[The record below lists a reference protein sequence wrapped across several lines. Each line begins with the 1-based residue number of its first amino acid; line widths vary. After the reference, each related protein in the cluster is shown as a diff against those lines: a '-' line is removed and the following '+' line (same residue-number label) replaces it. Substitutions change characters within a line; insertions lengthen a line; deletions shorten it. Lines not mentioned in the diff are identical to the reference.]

1 MARKKKK
8 DEVENYFNNVANY
21 QTEAE
26 ARAVTP
32 EGVKVFCAFDELV
45 PIGKVVPNPGNPN
58 THPPKQVALL
68 AAIIKGQG
76 WRKPI
81 TVSKRSGFVVTGHG
95 RLEAAQSMQ
104 ASVVPVE
111 YQEYASEA
119 EEYADLMADNR
130 LAELSEMN
138 TSALADML
146 QQMDT
151 GEIPLEMSGYT
162 EEDLEDL
169 LNALGGVDDTE
180 NNGEDTVPPPKNIP
194 MTHAGDI
201 WHLGQHRL
209 ICGDSTK
216 PETLQKLLGDELAQ
230 CVNTDPPYGISLDG
244 GGGNG
249 KRQKQQIENN
259 GMIAND
265 ELTDDDLLGKLLIPA
280 FKNAV
285 KYSKPDAAFYIY
297 HATDTRRDFEDAMT
311 AAGLLEKQYLIW
323 LKNNHNLSGT
333 DYLRDFEPMFYAE
346 KAGHTAKWFGDR
358 SNNTCWKIT
367 LRDLVQV
374 DTSGIEAAVEQSTAS
389 GSEDTTVEKQ
399 VNVTT
404 TAGSTDTTPV
414 EEAAQAALSSET
426 NTTDTTMTTN
436 LTVEAGSTDA
446 TPAATSAQAELDNT
460 FSNTMQTNGSTDVT
474 IEKASDN
481 IAAVYSQ
488 VGSELQAAFNS
499 PYSARA
505 SVNVTVSYHI
515 TNPSASLSTHS
526 SGSTVSVSI
535 AGHAN
540 GGEVGLHGAELSW
553 LGEEG
558 KEYVIPTVPGRRGR
572 GIALW
577 QQAGEDLGV
586 LDSNG
591 EIAAHANGGI
601 VGPGGEELASN
612 TILPLQAQPQDESK
626 SVWSVTGQEMSGDSS
641 EEESEGKKAVSVN
654 AAVQGQQGNNTF
666 EINVDMSPVIKI
678 EGGNMDEEKVFEV
691 MKNRIREM
699 ADDLGDEIAE
709 RMSKIFANMPLI
721 QEA

>member
-216 PETLQKLLGDELAQ
+216 TETLQKLLGDELAQ

-323 LKNNHNLSGT
+323 LKNNHNLSGGIVVT
-333 DYLRDFEPMFYAE
+333 DGAGGKAFISDKVPKGKKIRYLRLQEDKSVFLYPEDKQGAVWE
-346 KAGHTAKWFGDR
+346 VARDTATFHPTQK
-358 SNNTCWKIT
+358 
-367 LRDLVQV
+367 
-374 DTSGIEAAVEQSTAS
+374 
-389 GSEDTTVEKQ
+389 
-399 VNVTT
+399 
-404 TAGSTDTTPV
+404 PV
-414 EEAAQAALSSET
+414 ELATRAILNSSDPGDIILDLFGGSGFTLIGAEMTERQARLVELSPT
-426 NTTDTTMTTN
+426 YCD
-436 LTVEAGSTDA
+436 G
-446 TPAATSAQAELDNT
+446 
-460 FSNTMQTNGSTDVT
+460 
-474 IEKASDN
+474 I
-481 IAAVYSQ
+481 IRRY
-488 VGSELQAAFNS
+488 
-499 PYSARA
+499 
-505 SVNVTVSYHI
+505 VSY
-515 TNPSASLSTHS
+515 TGN
-526 SGSTVSVSI
+526 
-535 AGHAN
+535 AG
-540 GGEVGLHGAELSW
+540 VTCTRD
-553 LGEEG
+553 G
-558 KEYVIPTVPGRRGR
+558 KEYAYVQ
-572 GIALW
+572 L
-577 QQAGEDLGV
+577 
-586 LDSNG
+586 N
-591 EIAAHANGGI
+591 
-601 VGPGGEELASN
+601 EEN
-612 TILPLQAQPQDESK
+612 
-626 SVWSVTGQEMSGDSS
+626 
-641 EEESEGKKAVSVN
+641 
-654 AAVQGQQGNNTF
+654 
-666 EINVDMSPVIKI
+666 IK
-678 EGGNMDEEKVFEV
+678 
-691 MKNRIREM
+691 
-699 ADDLGDEIAE
+699 
-709 RMSKIFANMPLI
+709 ANMPDPEETP
-721 QEA
+721 EAAEDINVPGKE

>member
-119 EEYADLMADNR
+119 
-130 LAELSEMN
+130 
-138 TSALADML
+138 
-146 QQMDT
+146 
-151 GEIPLEMSGYT
+151 

-346 KAGHTAKWFGDR
+346 KAGHTAKWCGDR

-367 LRDLVQV
+367 LRDDAGMATTLSGGIVVTDGAGGKAFISDKVPKGKKIRYLRLQEDKSV
-374 DTSGIEAAVEQSTAS
+374 FLYPEDKQGAVWEVARDTATFHPTQ
-389 GSEDTTVEKQ
+389 K
-399 VNVTT
+399 
-404 TAGSTDTTPV
+404 PV
-414 EEAAQAALSSET
+414 ELATRAILNSSDPGDIILDLFGGSGFTLIGAEMTERQARLVELSPT
-426 NTTDTTMTTN
+426 YCD
-436 LTVEAGSTDA
+436 G
-446 TPAATSAQAELDNT
+446 
-460 FSNTMQTNGSTDVT
+460 
-474 IEKASDN
+474 I
-481 IAAVYSQ
+481 IRRY
-488 VGSELQAAFNS
+488 
-499 PYSARA
+499 
-505 SVNVTVSYHI
+505 VSY
-515 TNPSASLSTHS
+515 TGN
-526 SGSTVSVSI
+526 
-535 AGHAN
+535 AG
-540 GGEVGLHGAELSW
+540 VTCTRD
-553 LGEEG
+553 G
-558 KEYVIPTVPGRRGR
+558 KEYAYVQ
-572 GIALW
+572 L
-577 QQAGEDLGV
+577 
-586 LDSNG
+586 N
-591 EIAAHANGGI
+591 
-601 VGPGGEELASN
+601 EEN
-612 TILPLQAQPQDESK
+612 
-626 SVWSVTGQEMSGDSS
+626 
-641 EEESEGKKAVSVN
+641 
-654 AAVQGQQGNNTF
+654 
-666 EINVDMSPVIKI
+666 IK
-678 EGGNMDEEKVFEV
+678 
-691 MKNRIREM
+691 
-699 ADDLGDEIAE
+699 
-709 RMSKIFANMPLI
+709 ANMPDPEETP
-721 QEA
+721 EAAEDINVPGKE

>member
-119 EEYADLMADNR
+119 EEYADLMADN
-130 LAELSEMN
+130 
-138 TSALADML
+138 
-146 QQMDT
+146 
-151 GEIPLEMSGYT
+151 
-162 EEDLEDL
+162 
-169 LNALGGVDDTE
+169 
-180 NNGEDTVPPPKNIP
+180 
-194 MTHAGDI
+194 
-201 WHLGQHRL
+201 RL

-346 KAGHTAKWFGDR
+346 KAGHTAKWCGDR

-367 LRDLVQV
+367 LRDDAGMATTLSGGIVVTDGVGGKAFISDKVPKGKKIRYLRLQEDKSV
-374 DTSGIEAAVEQSTAS
+374 FLYPEDKQGAVWEVARDTATFHPTQ
-389 GSEDTTVEKQ
+389 K
-399 VNVTT
+399 
-404 TAGSTDTTPV
+404 PV
-414 EEAAQAALSSET
+414 ELATRAILNSSDPGDIILDLFGGSGFTLIGAEMTERQARLVELSPT
-426 NTTDTTMTTN
+426 YCDGI
-436 LTVEAGSTDA
+436 VRR
-446 TPAATSAQAELDNT
+446 
-460 FSNTMQTNGSTDVT
+460 
-474 IEKASDN
+474 
-481 IAAVYSQ
+481 Y
-488 VGSELQAAFNS
+488 
-499 PYSARA
+499 
-505 SVNVTVSYHI
+505 VSY
-515 TNPSASLSTHS
+515 TGN
-526 SGSTVSVSI
+526 
-535 AGHAN
+535 AG
-540 GGEVGLHGAELSW
+540 VTCTRD
-553 LGEEG
+553 G
-558 KEYVIPTVPGRRGR
+558 KEYAYVQ
-572 GIALW
+572 L
-577 QQAGEDLGV
+577 
-586 LDSNG
+586 N
-591 EIAAHANGGI
+591 
-601 VGPGGEELASN
+601 EEN
-612 TILPLQAQPQDESK
+612 
-626 SVWSVTGQEMSGDSS
+626 
-641 EEESEGKKAVSVN
+641 
-654 AAVQGQQGNNTF
+654 
-666 EINVDMSPVIKI
+666 IK
-678 EGGNMDEEKVFEV
+678 
-691 MKNRIREM
+691 
-699 ADDLGDEIAE
+699 
-709 RMSKIFANMPLI
+709 ANMPDPEETP
-721 QEA
+721 EAAEDINVPGKE

>member
-285 KYSKPDAAFYIY
+285 KYSKPDTLIKKMEEYRDKGTKCTLLC
-297 HATDTRRDFEDAMT
+297 TDTCINYSVYISSFKGKYKGGSGDFYYDIKFIIARE
-311 AAGLLEKQYLIW
+311 I
-323 LKNNHNLSGT
+323 
-333 DYLRDFEPMFYAE
+333 
-346 KAGHTAKWFGDR
+346 
-358 SNNTCWKIT
+358 KIY
-367 LRDLVQV
+367 
-374 DTSGIEAAVEQSTAS
+374 
-389 GSEDTTVEKQ
+389 TT
-399 VNVTT
+399 
-404 TAGSTDTTPV
+404 
-414 EEAAQAALSSET
+414 
-426 NTTDTTMTTN
+426 
-436 LTVEAGSTDA
+436 
-446 TPAATSAQAELDNT
+446 
-460 FSNTMQTNGSTDVT
+460 
-474 IEKASDN
+474 
-481 IAAVYSQ
+481 
-488 VGSELQAAFNS
+488 SELKIKS
-499 PYSARA
+499 PSRPAPKKTQPKTENKTRTY
-505 SVNVTVSYHI
+505 TVKSGDCLWRIAQNLLGKGSRYTEI
-515 TNPSASLSTHS
+515 YNLNRDKIKNPNL
-526 SGSTVSVSI
+526 I
-535 AGHAN
+535 
-540 GGEVGLHGAELSW
+540 
-553 LGEEG
+553 
-558 KEYVIPTVPGRRGR
+558 Y
-572 GIALW
+572 
-577 QQAGEDLGV
+577 
-586 LDSNG
+586 
-591 EIAAHANGGI
+591 
-601 VGPGGEELASN
+601 
-612 TILPLQAQPQDESK
+612 
-626 SVWSVTGQEMSGDSS
+626 TGQVLTIPA
-641 EEESEGKKAVSVN
+641 K
-654 AAVQGQQGNNTF
+654 
-666 EINVDMSPVIKI
+666 
-678 EGGNMDEEKVFEV
+678 
-691 MKNRIREM
+691 
-699 ADDLGDEIAE
+699 
-709 RMSKIFANMPLI
+709 
-721 QEA
+721 